1 MYTDHTPSCVSNGAR
16 LSERELKIELLA
28 HALKKARARARNGSP
43 AVSRDATAPA
53 AATRHRCGPAL
64 AQGHKRLTPRAPS
77 QTKGTSSFGKRHS
90 KTHTTCRRCGK
101 VSFHLQKK
109 VCASCGYPGAKMR
122 RFNWSEKALRR
133 RTNGTGRMR
142 HMRHMPR
149 RFKNGF
155 REGTQAKAAKSVAA
169 SASVL
174 SEKKKNVIAR
184 LVSLSRR
191 VVRVAER
198 FTSPLQRR
206 GSSA

>member
-16 LSERELKIELLA
+16 LGESELKIDAALA
-28 HALKKARARARNGSP
+28 LPKNARRSLPGPASGLPRRHSTRRGDAPPLRARPRS
-43 AVSRDATAPA
+43 
-53 AATRHRCGPAL
+53 L
-64 AQGHKRLTPRAPS
+64 HKRLTPRAPS

-169 SASVL
+169 SA
-174 SEKKKNVIAR
+174 
-184 LVSLSRR
+184 
-191 VVRVAER
+191 
-198 FTSPLQRR
+198 
-206 GSSA
+206 

>member
-1 MYTDHTPSCVSNGAR
+1 MHCPQNARRRYLSPTSGLPRRHSARRGAAPP
-16 LSERELKIELLA
+16 L
-28 HALKKARARARNGSP
+28 P
-43 AVSRDATAPA
+43 A
-53 AATRHRCGPAL
+53 RHRSREQTSHPA
-64 AQGHKRLTPRAPS
+64 RPS

-169 SASVL
+169 SA
-174 SEKKKNVIAR
+174 
-184 LVSLSRR
+184 
-191 VVRVAER
+191 
-198 FTSPLQRR
+198 
-206 GSSA
+206 

>member
-1 MYTDHTPSCVSNGAR
+1 MHTPSKR
-16 LSERELKIELLA
+16 R
-28 HALKKARARARNGSP
+28 RAREKWPASGLPRLRSTRRGNAPPLRARPRSRPQTSHP
-43 AVSRDATAPA
+43 AR
-53 AATRHRCGPAL
+53 
-64 AQGHKRLTPRAPS
+64 PS

-169 SASVL
+169 SA
-174 SEKKKNVIAR
+174 
-184 LVSLSRR
+184 
-191 VVRVAER
+191 
-198 FTSPLQRR
+198 
-206 GSSA
+206 

>member
-1 MYTDHTPSCVSNGAR
+1 MPSDFGWR
-16 LSERELKIELLA
+16 GLSPAIGPPKELRANAPQKGRRERPLHSHATQVLCLSTHA
-28 HALKKARARARNGSP
+28 HSRARTHLAPPQSLARPS
-43 AVSRDATAPA
+43 
-53 AATRHRCGPAL
+53 
-64 AQGHKRLTPRAPS
+64 RLTLEPLA

-169 SASVL
+169 SA
-174 SEKKKNVIAR
+174 
-184 LVSLSRR
+184 
-191 VVRVAER
+191 
-198 FTSPLQRR
+198 
-206 GSSA
+206 

>member
-1 MYTDHTPSCVSNGAR
+1 MQTP
-16 LSERELKIELLA
+16 LK
-28 HALKKARARARNGSP
+28 RPPR
-43 AVSRDATAPA
+43 A
-53 AATRHRCGPAL
+53 AAALPRHPSASPKHARSL
-64 AQGHKRLTPRAPS
+64 ARPQTPRAAPIPRSLPS
-77 QTKGTSSFGKRHS
+77 RLTLEPLAQTKGTSSFGKRHS

-169 SASVL
+169 SA
-174 SEKKKNVIAR
+174 
-184 LVSLSRR
+184 
-191 VVRVAER
+191 
-198 FTSPLQRR
+198 
-206 GSSA
+206 

>member
-1 MYTDHTPSCVSNGAR
+1 MHCLKTRGAR
-16 LSERELKIELLA
+16 LLA
-28 HALKKARARARNGSP
+28 PP
-43 AVSRDATAPA
+43 AVSRATHGPL
-53 AATRHRCGPAL
+53 RPPPSLEHREHPPRN
-64 AQGHKRLTPRAPS
+64 KRLTPRAPS

-169 SASVL
+169 SA
-174 SEKKKNVIAR
+174 
-184 LVSLSRR
+184 
-191 VVRVAER
+191 
-198 FTSPLQRR
+198 
-206 GSSA
+206 

>member
-1 MYTDHTPSCVSNGAR
+1 MHTPSKR
-16 LSERELKIELLA
+16 R
-28 HALKKARARARNGSP
+28 RAREKWLTSGLPRRHSTRRG
-43 AVSRDATAPA
+43 DAP
-53 AATRHRCGPAL
+53 RCGPAL
-64 AQGHKRLTPRAPS
+64 APTHKSLTPRAPS

-169 SASVL
+169 SA
-174 SEKKKNVIAR
+174 
-184 LVSLSRR
+184 
-191 VVRVAER
+191 
-198 FTSPLQRR
+198 
-206 GSSA
+206 